1 MLKENVLANEF
12 CYPVIKCDNEGT
24 KHILYQENFGSYS
37 DVIYGTISDTITFNT
52 LTSGKYGVMDMTL
65 KNPNDRGFNGL
76 YIILT
81 GVNNCYLIEQINY
94 NQMESELYKGRNYQI
109 DVIPV
114 ENVSFSN
121 KNIYIESDNLDT
133 PRITCPLNEN
143 YMYIFKL
150 DGDLQ
155 MQYFIADKMQMIPKQ
170 ELICAMYNDSK
181 FCTSKY
187 SAIKDTFTDYL
198 YNSDIIDTPDFYY
211 DDQYVYAIS
220 FKNGE
225 FQTNK
230 VNYQDI
236 KDKNN
241 YIDDTWIS
249 NVNTLTDGEYSFT
262 VWTDGDVFNY
272 PKICLQINDLVSDI
286 TKIAN
291 NPKSVEITKIELE
304 DLILKIYINDDV
316 IDFDITTRTKLNWEE

>member
-1 MLKENVLANEF
+1 
-12 CYPVIKCDNEGT
+12 
-24 KHILYQENFGSYS
+24 
-37 DVIYGTISDTITFNT
+37 
-52 LTSGKYGVMDMTL
+52 
-65 KNPNDRGFNGL
+65 
-76 YIILT
+76 
-81 GVNNCYLIEQINY
+81 
-94 NQMESELYKGRNYQI
+94 
-109 DVIPV
+109 
-114 ENVSFSN
+114 
-121 KNIYIESDNLDT
+121 
-133 PRITCPLNEN
+133 
-143 YMYIFKL
+143 
-150 DGDLQ
+150 
-155 MQYFIADKMQMIPKQ
+155 
-170 ELICAMYNDSK
+170 MYNDSK

-262 VWTDGDVFNY
+262 VWTDGDVSNY

-291 NPKSVEITKIELE
+291 NPKSVKITKIELE
-304 DLILKIYINDDV
+304 DFILKIYINDDV
-316 IDFDITTRTKLNWEE
+316 IDFDITTRTKLNWEESFWKN